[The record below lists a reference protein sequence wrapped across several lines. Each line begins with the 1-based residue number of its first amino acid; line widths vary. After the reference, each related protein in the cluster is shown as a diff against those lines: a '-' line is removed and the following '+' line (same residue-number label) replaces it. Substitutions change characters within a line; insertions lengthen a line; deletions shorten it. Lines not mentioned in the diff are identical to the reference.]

1 MTATATTTTEIAH
14 CNRHGAYE
22 ARITPAIDIIGTM
35 FGPFRSHCP
44 TCREERERA
53 KLEREA
59 QEHAQRRAA
68 LIAKAGI
75 PPRFRDA
82 ALPITGQVREALD
95 AYFERLG
102 GDPGAG
108 LVLIGPPGTGKT
120 YTCTA
125 LALHLLGQGHGV
137 AYATPESIARELR
150 RTFRRDSGQCEQD
163 VLDHY
168 GSIGM
173 LILDEIGTTPAEHER
188 TVAHQL
194 IALRYEEQLPSVL
207 VSNLPRPEL
216 EAYLGARAADRLAE
230 TSAFVPMTGPSR
242 RRRAA

>member
-1 MTATATTTTEIAH
+1 MTATPTVEIAH
-14 CNRHGAYE
+14 CNRHGDFE
-22 ARITPAIDIIGTM
+22 ARVTPPIDLCGIMI
-35 FGPFRSHCP
+35 GPFRSECP
-44 TCREERERA
+44 ACVEGRKRA

-59 QEHAQRRAA
+59 QEDAHRAA
-68 LIAKAGI
+68 AYIASTGI
-75 PPRFRDA
+75 PPRFRGA
-82 ALPITGQVREALD
+82 VLPTTGKVREAID
-95 AYFERLG
+95 AYFERQRT
-102 GDPGAG
+102 DPGGG
-108 LVLIGPPGTGKT
+108 LVLIGPPGVGKT
-120 YTCTA
+120 YAVAA
-125 LALHLLGQGHGV
+125 LALDLLRQGHGV

-150 RTFRRDSGQCEQD
+150 RTFRRDSAQCEQD

-230 TSAFVPMTGPSR
+230 TCSFVAMTGPSR